1 MSEKTKKVP
10 LTGKERAK
18 IFYYKN
24 LEKERLRKNN
34 DYSRNK
40 ELLGLPPPKK
50 QNKTTK
56 PSTQTTPSST
66 QDTSSNQITSSTQ
79 ATSLTQNPSSTKTT
93 SSTQTPSS
101 TKTYNTIST

>member
-1 MSEKTKKVP
+1 MSENKKKVP

-50 QNKTTK
+50 QNKTT
-56 PSTQTTPSST
+56 PSSTQTTSS
-66 QDTSSNQITSSTQ
+66 QATSSTQ
-79 ATSLTQNPSSTKTT
+79 
-93 SSTQTPSS
+93 
-101 TKTYNTIST
+101 